1 MKILALDSS
10 AVAACAAIIDGD
22 KIVAEYTQNTG
33 HTHSETLLPLAE
45 RALDTAGI
53 SVDDI
58 DLFAI
63 SAGPGSFTG
72 VRIGISLIKG
82 LTFGK
87 NKPIASVSSLE
98 ALSYNLQGF
107 DGIICPVMDARR
119 NQVYTALFKD
129 GKRLTEDMLI
139 PCEELK
145 EILSTYN
152 EPIYFT
158 GDGYALAQKNIQLDT
173 ICETPLRLRLQN
185 AVSVALAAENNYNKN
200 KNIFTDSEVQPI
212 YLRASQAER
221 ERNERIKENG
231 RKNYCSCLRPGSL

>member
-10 AVAACAAIIDGD
+10 AVAACAAVIDGD
-22 KIVAEYTQNTG
+22 KILAEYTQNTG

-45 RALDTAGI
+45 KALTASAL

-58 DLFAI
+58 DLFAV

-72 VRIGISLIKG
+72 VRIGISLVKG

-98 ALSYNLQGF
+98 ALAYNLQGF
-107 DGIICPVMDARR
+107 NGVVCPVMDARR
-119 NQVYTALFKD
+119 NQVYTAIFKD
-129 GKRLTEDMLI
+129 AQRLSEDMLI

-145 EILSTYN
+145 QMLSRYD

-158 GDGYALAQKNIQLDT
+158 GDGYELARKNIVLDN
-173 ICETPLRLRLQN
+173 ICDTPLRLRLQN
-185 AVSVALAAENNYNKN
+185 AVSVALAAEKNFKVN
-200 KNIFTDSEVQPI
+200 KNIFTDTEVQPI

-231 RKNYCSCLRPGSL
+231 